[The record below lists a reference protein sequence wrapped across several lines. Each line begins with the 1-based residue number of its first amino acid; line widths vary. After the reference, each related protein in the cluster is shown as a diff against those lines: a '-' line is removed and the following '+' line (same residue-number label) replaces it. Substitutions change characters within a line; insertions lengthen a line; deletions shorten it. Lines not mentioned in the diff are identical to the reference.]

1 MLNRSK
7 QEIKYLS
14 KSTQHIGTSN
24 SMRGYLHCIIALLI
38 KKKEWNNWLLGC
50 WQLFPWIQEV

>member
-38 KKKEWNNWLLGC
+38 KKKE
-50 WQLFPWIQEV
+50 